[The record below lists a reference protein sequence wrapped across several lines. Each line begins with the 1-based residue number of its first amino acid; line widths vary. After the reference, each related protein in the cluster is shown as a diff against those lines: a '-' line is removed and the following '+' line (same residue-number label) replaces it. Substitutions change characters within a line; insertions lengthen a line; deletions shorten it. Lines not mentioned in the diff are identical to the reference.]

1 MDGPVAQLGR
11 ATERGSKLIN
21 PWIKCTE
28 WILLVLGSK
37 PKIINLAKIPAG
49 PSIFYKKIIL
59 RIITENISLL
69 NIYFIFI
76 LGYHNREGCLRKIE
90 KLAF

>member
-1 MDGPVAQLGR
+1 MNKMHGMDPVGPGFE
-11 ATERGSKLIN
+11 TKN
-21 PWIKCTE
+21 YY
-28 WILLVLGSK
+28 
-37 PKIINLAKIPAG
+37 LAKIPAG

-59 RIITENISLL
+59 RIITESISLL